1 MIDVLGNFT
10 FFVTTNKNS
19 YIIYFNNDYTINK
32 KMNLFKI
39 ELLLILDKLSIIVS
53 ENNDNDSMKKLII
66 MKKEDNKYRHFTH
79 I

>member
-1 MIDVLGNFT
+1 
-10 FFVTTNKNS
+10 
-19 YIIYFNNDYTINK
+19 
-32 KMNLFKI
+32 MNLFKI

-53 ENNDNDSMKKLII
+53 ENNDSMKKLII